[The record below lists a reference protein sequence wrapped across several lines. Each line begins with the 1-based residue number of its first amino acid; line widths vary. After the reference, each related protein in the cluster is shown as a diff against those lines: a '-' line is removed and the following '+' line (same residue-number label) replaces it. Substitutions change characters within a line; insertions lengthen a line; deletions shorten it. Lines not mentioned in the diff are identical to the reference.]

1 VTDPTV
7 QPHPANTYLSEV
19 NTALA
24 DLPDVE
30 RAELMAEVKEHL
42 DEALRELDAGADHQA
57 LVVRL
62 GTPTA
67 YAAELRASAGLAP
80 LPEPAATSA
89 PSGKNESSREW
100 VKALAAT
107 PALRGSLSYL
117 RDLRPA
123 WWALRGYLLVAL
135 MLAILTQGLQILP
148 SGVADIGPRQL
159 AHPAL
164 GDLLHTIGY
173 YDLAFVDPGPNAGHP
188 IYLLIVLGAVIASV
202 MLGRAAPR
210 LPVPARLLIGALN
223 LAAVFAFFAYPTWWL
238 GPAFRSFAGL

>member
-89 PSGKNESSREW
+89 PSGENESIREW
-100 VKALAAT
+100 VKPWVLL
-107 PALRGSLSYL
+107 LR
-117 RDLRPA
+117 
-123 WWALRGYLLVAL
+123 
-135 MLAILTQGLQILP
+135 
-148 SGVADIGPRQL
+148 SGDRC
-159 AHPAL
+159 
-164 GDLLHTIGY
+164 
-173 YDLAFVDPGPNAGHP
+173 
-188 IYLLIVLGAVIASV
+188 
-202 MLGRAAPR
+202 
-210 LPVPARLLIGALN
+210 
-223 LAAVFAFFAYPTWWL
+223 PTYVT
-238 GPAFRSFAGL
+238 